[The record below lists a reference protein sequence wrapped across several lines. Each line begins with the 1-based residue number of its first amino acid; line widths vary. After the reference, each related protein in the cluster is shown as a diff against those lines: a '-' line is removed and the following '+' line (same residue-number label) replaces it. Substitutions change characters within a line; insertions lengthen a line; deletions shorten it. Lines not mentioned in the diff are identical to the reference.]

1 MHATL
6 KSYYTVLFQPIVHD
20 FRKKNLP
27 EMADKFSFDLRQI
40 IKKKKKIE
48 CDA

>member
-1 MHATL
+1 
-6 KSYYTVLFQPIVHD
+6 
-20 FRKKNLP
+20 LP

-48 CDA
+48 CDAWCEWLVEMVQ